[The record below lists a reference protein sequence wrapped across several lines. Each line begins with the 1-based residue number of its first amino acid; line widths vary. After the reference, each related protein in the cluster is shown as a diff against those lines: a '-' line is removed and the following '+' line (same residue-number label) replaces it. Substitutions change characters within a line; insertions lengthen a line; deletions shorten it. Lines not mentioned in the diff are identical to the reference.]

1 MRTYVLTPEPI
12 ATSGVVYVGLDV
24 HKATI
29 SATTLN
35 EDGEI
40 VHRATFGAELE
51 HLDHLVSRLCG
62 ARVRVAY
69 EAGPCG
75 FGVARHLRS
84 LGCEVLVAAPSKIP
98 SASGDRVKTDKRDS
112 LKLAE
117 LLRAGLLKAVRIPT
131 VEEERHRELARTR
144 DQLVRARRRCYQ
156 QLRAK
161 LLYHGIALPEDF
173 GDHSWSEKVLV
184 WLDRVRSLRPGDGSN
199 KQRAARAST
208 SSKLRPTQTANRR
221 LRRLSLHAPLRPLP
235 TKRGSPMP

>member
-29 SATTLN
+29 SATILN

-40 VHRATFGAELE
+40 VHRATFGAEVE

-184 WLDRVRSLRPGDGSN
+184 WLEHE
-199 KQRAARAST
+199 AS
-208 SSKLRPTQTANRR
+208 PDDAVARR
-221 LRRLSLHAPLRPLP
+221 LAIILWRMWRDGTEWNPKRLSTA
-235 TKRGSPMP
+235 TAA